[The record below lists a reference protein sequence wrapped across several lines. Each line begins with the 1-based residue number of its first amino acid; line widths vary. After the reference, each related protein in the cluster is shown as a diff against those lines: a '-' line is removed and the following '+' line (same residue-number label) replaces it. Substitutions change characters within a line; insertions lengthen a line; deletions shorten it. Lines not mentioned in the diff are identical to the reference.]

1 MKILFFTHYSELY
14 GANKSLLD
22 LIDGLVLVYKIEPY
36 VILPREG
43 AIISML
49 NEKQIPYAIV
59 NFNQWCEIKQRT
71 SRHPFRYV
79 KKVIENKNRIHKLN
93 KFNEEQIFKVKESIT
108 NFNPDYVYSNS
119 SVFNFGFL
127 FAKKF
132 NIKHI
137 WHFREF
143 GEKDYNLVFFNKK
156 NVVNCFN
163 KSDKIIAISNAIKF
177 FYKTNYFVKN
187 IEVAYNSVLSMSVL
201 EKIDTRKENKKVRN
215 SSEIVFGIVGLLH
228 KNKGQEDAIRAFKL
242 VNSLYPETKL
252 LIAGTGNQQDLLNL
266 TTDLNI
272 TSKVEFLGHIEDPF
286 DAFLNM
292 DVNLMCSRN
301 EGLGRV
307 TIEAMAASI
316 PTIGYR
322 GGGTIEIIK
331 EYQTGLFYE
340 NNYQN
345 LSEKMIFLIE
355 NESKRIE
362 MGINARKIF
371 QENYLNEIYAS
382 SIYEIIT
389 N

>member
-36 VILPREG
+36 VILPYEG
-43 AIISML
+43 DLMSVL
-49 NEKQIPYAIV
+49 NENKIPFEV
-59 NFNQWCEIKQRT
+59 VPFHQWCEIIQRR
-71 SRHPFRYV
+71 SRHPYRYIKNV
-79 KKVIENKNRIHKLN
+79 IQTKKRIKKIN
-93 KFNEEQIFKVKESIT
+93 KFNGEQIYNVKEKIGD
-108 NFNPDYVYSNS
+108 FAPDFVYSNS
-119 SVFNFGFL
+119 SVFNFGYL
-127 FAKKF
+127 FAKKYH
-132 NIKHI
+132 IKHI

-156 NVVNCFN
+156 NVIHCFN

-187 IEVAYNSVLSMSVL
+187 IEVAHNSVLSMSVL
-201 EKIDTRKENKKVRN
+201 EKIDKRKENKKVRN

-242 VNSLYPETKL
+242 VNSIYPETKL
-252 LIAGTGNQQDLLNL
+252 LIVGTGNQHDLLNL
-266 TTDLNI
+266 STDLNI
-272 TSKVEFLGHIEDPF
+272 TSKVDFLGHLADPF

-322 GGGTIEIIK
+322 GGGTIEIVE
-331 EYQTGLFYE
+331 EYKTGLFYE
-340 NNYQN
+340 NNYQD

-371 QENYLNEIYAS
+371 QEKYINEIYAS

>member
-1 MKILFFTHYSELY
+1 M
-14 GANKSLLD
+14 
-22 LIDGLVLVYKIEPY
+22 
-36 VILPREG
+36 
-43 AIISML
+43 
-49 NEKQIPYAIV
+49 
-59 NFNQWCEIKQRT
+59 
-71 SRHPFRYV
+71 
-79 KKVIENKNRIHKLN
+79 
-93 KFNEEQIFKVKESIT
+93 
-108 NFNPDYVYSNS
+108 
-119 SVFNFGFL
+119 
-127 FAKKF
+127 
-132 NIKHI
+132 
-137 WHFREF
+137 
-143 GEKDYNLVFFNKK
+143 
-156 NVVNCFN
+156 
-163 KSDKIIAISNAIKF
+163 
-177 FYKTNYFVKN
+177 
-187 IEVAYNSVLSMSVL
+187 
-201 EKIDTRKENKKVRN
+201 
-215 SSEIVFGIVGLLH
+215 LH